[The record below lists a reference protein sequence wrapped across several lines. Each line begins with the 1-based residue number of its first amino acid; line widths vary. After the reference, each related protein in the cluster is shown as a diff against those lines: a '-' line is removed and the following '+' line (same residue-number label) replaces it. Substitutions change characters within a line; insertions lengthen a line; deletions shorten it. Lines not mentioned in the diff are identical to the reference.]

1 MSMKFMKT
9 TFKLLIFTASLI
21 LFYPNAIA
29 LDSTFYIG
37 SINAYRINDSS
48 FNMYPLNKSPGI
60 HNSSSDPNN
69 PFGCELPQTTLPGAS
84 SLFFDQKRFYSVY
97 LNVSYTD
104 GTVANNQQAI
114 IAGSF
119 RSFAATSSGAVN
131 SCSPTINTG
140 CQFTLNGSGSMGSA
154 GWEGNAYLVVPKIPG
169 KIVRGVVKNN
179 TLINTC
185 YMRIAYQ
192 GGNLFVSSTWLTH
205 FVDSNGSFNYNPNTP
220 TCTVTAPTLT
230 IPDGTTAKAI
240 SVPIGASFGASANQ
254 NIAINCSAKTTGGMT
269 ITVGTISTADSAVN
283 ASNSNGI
290 MANTGTARGT
300 SAKLSFTGSS
310 GSDCHIA
317 AGPVPFGVA
326 QNLCNGQNVTVGVQ
340 GQLSRTAALVGPGSI
355 SNSLVINLQYN

>member
-1 MSMKFMKT
+1 MLYI
-9 TFKLLIFTASLI
+9 FKLIIFILPI
-21 LFYPNAIA
+21 LFYFSNAIA

-37 SINAYRINDSS
+37 SINSYKVNDSS

-60 HNSSSDPNN
+60 HNSSSNPNN
-69 PFGCELPQTTLPGAS
+69 PFGCEMSQTTLPGAN

-104 GTVANNQQAI
+104 GTVATNQQAI
-114 IAGSF
+114 ISGSF
-119 RSFAATSSGAVN
+119 SSYAATSSGAVN
-131 SCSPTINTG
+131 SCTPTINTG
-140 CQFTLNGSGSMGSA
+140 CQFTLSGSGSMGSA

-169 KIVRGVVKNN
+169 KIVKGVAKNN

-185 YMRIAYQ
+185 YMRINYQ
-192 GGNLFVSSTWLTH
+192 GGRVFASSTWLTY

-230 IPDGTTAKAI
+230 IPNGTTAKAV
-240 SVPIGASFGASANQ
+240 SVAIGATFGASANQ
-254 NIAINCSAKTTGGMT
+254 NLAISCSAKSTGGMT
-269 ITVGTISTADSAVN
+269 LTVGTVSTADSIVN
-283 ASNSNGI
+283 SSNSNGI
-290 MANTGTARGT
+290 MVNTGTATGT

-310 GSDCHIA
+310 GSDCSIA

-355 SNSLVINLQYN
+355 NNSLVINLQYN